1 MYLPLLQSLIRK
13 EIPPQSVNLDHLIEM
28 AKKYDNPNS
37 SEYKLV
43 ELALNIVLGS
53 CLEKASRIIEA

>member
-1 MYLPLLQSLIRK
+1 MHLSLLQALIRN
-13 EIPPQSVNLDHLIEM
+13 EVPPQAINIQHLVAMSE
-28 AKKYDNPNS
+28 KYQDPLS

-53 CLEKASRIIEA
+53 YLEKAHKLL

>member
-1 MYLPLLQSLIRK
+1 MHLSLLQALIRN
-13 EIPPQSVNLDHLIEM
+13 EVPPQTIDIQQLFEM
-28 AKKYDNPNS
+28 SEKYQDPLS

-53 CLEKASRIIEA
+53 YLEKAHKLL

>member
-1 MYLPLLQSLIRK
+1 MHLPLLQALIQNEVPRLAINNQHLVAMSEK
-13 EIPPQSVNLDHLIEM
+13 YQNPQ
-28 AKKYDNPNS
+28 S

-53 CLEKASRIIEA
+53 YLEKANKLL

>member
-1 MYLPLLQSLIRK
+1 MYLPLLQALIRN
-13 EIPPQSVNLDHLIEM
+13 EVPPQAINIQHLVAMSE
-28 AKKYDNPNS
+28 KYQNPHS

-53 CLEKASRIIEA
+53 YLEKANKLL